1 MRRFWIILPIAV
13 ALVAPPAFAG
23 KLDSVE
29 RAAKTYI
36 AKKGSGGISHGKASH
51 GKASHASG
59 LLSKGKKL
67 LGK

>member
-1 MRRFWIILPIAV
+1 MHRFWITLPIAL
-13 ALVAPPAFAG
+13 ALVAPPALAG

-36 AKKGSGGISHGKASH
+36 AKKDSGSASH
-51 GKASHASG
+51 GKASRAG
-59 LLSKGKKL
+59 QILGKGKKI